1 MNLRPG
7 NAGARVQQG
16 APEMNPSGTTER
28 IRDRARPIRVLYLE
42 DNPLDCEPIK
52 LLLEE
57 ADPPCHVTHVQT
69 REAFESG
76 LRNCEWDVILSDFL
90 LPSFDGL
97 SGLEAA
103 KKLCP
108 ATPFIFVTGTM
119 GEENAV
125 ESLKHGA
132 TDYVLKQ
139 NLVRL
144 CPAVRR
150 ALNERAETLRRVQVE
165 AKLQQSEER
174 LRFLAYHDALT
185 GLPNRAFL
193 VERLSDML
201 GEASRN
207 GEKAG
212 LLFIDLDHFKVVNES
227 LGHSIGDQVLKSVAD
242 RLTNAAR
249 QQDIVARL
257 GGDEFV
263 VVLRNIK
270 DSSDAGMAADRIRRL
285 ISQEIYALHHRLI
298 NTCSIG
304 ISVFPG
310 NGADAETLIQNADA
324 ALYAAKERGR
334 GTWQF
339 FTADMNEKA
348 LERLTLENALRHASP
363 GDELYVEYQPQVELA
378 TGMVV
383 GAEALVRWRHPRL
396 GLVPPSRFIPL
407 AENTGEILRIGEW
420 VLKSACAQAKQWELE
435 GRPRL
440 TMAVNVSAVQFR
452 HPSFLETVH
461 ETLAES
467 GMNAERLELEVT
479 ESQLMDNPE
488 MMMVLLHKLREMG
501 TGLAIDDFGIGY
513 CGLSYLRHFH
523 FTRLK
528 IDQSFVRSVLSDPR
542 DAALTASIVNM
553 ARVLKMKVIAE
564 CVETAEQMKL
574 LHSLG
579 CQQIQGYYFSPP
591 VGAAEFARKFLGGAS
606 PLAHLRKGNRTPRT
620 SLFRLP

>member
-1 MNLRPG
+1 M
-7 NAGARVQQG
+7 
-16 APEMNPSGTTER
+16 
-28 IRDRARPIRVLYLE
+28 
-42 DNPLDCEPIK
+42 
-52 LLLEE
+52 
-57 ADPPCHVTHVQT
+57 
-69 REAFESG
+69 
-76 LRNCEWDVILSDFL
+76 
-90 LPSFDGL
+90 
-97 SGLEAA
+97 
-103 KKLCP
+103 
-108 ATPFIFVTGTM
+108 
-119 GEENAV
+119 
-125 ESLKHGA
+125 
-132 TDYVLKQ
+132 
-139 NLVRL
+139 
-144 CPAVRR
+144 
-150 ALNERAETLRRVQVE
+150 
-165 AKLQQSEER
+165 
-174 LRFLAYHDALT
+174 
-185 GLPNRAFL
+185 
-193 VERLSDML
+193 
-201 GEASRN
+201 
-207 GEKAG
+207 
-212 LLFIDLDHFKVVNES
+212 IDLDHFKVVNDS
-227 LGHSIGDQVLKSVAD
+227 LGHSVGDQVLKSVAE

-285 ISQEIYALHHRLI
+285 IAQEIYARQHRLI

-304 ISVFPG
+304 ISVFPH
-310 NGADAETLIQNADA
+310 NGTDAETLIKNADA
-324 ALYAAKERGR
+324 ALYASKERGR
-334 GTWQF
+334 GAWQF
-339 FTADMNEKA
+339 FTADMKQKA
-348 LERLTLENALRHASP
+348 LERLTLENGLRHASL
-363 GDELYVEYQPQVELA
+363 GDELYIEYQPQVELA

-420 VLKSACAQAKQWELE
+420 VLKSACAQAKEWERE

-452 HPSFLETVH
+452 HPSFLQTVH

-467 GMNAERLELEVT
+467 GVQAERLELEVT

-488 MMMVLLHKLREMG
+488 MMMALLHKLREMG
-501 TGLAIDDFGIGY
+501 PGLAIDDFGIGY

-553 ARVLKMKVIAE
+553 ARVLKMKVVAE

-579 CQQIQGYYFSPP
+579 CHQIQGYYFSPP
-591 VGAAEFARKFLGGAS
+591 VSAADFARKFLGGARGG
-606 PLAHLRKGNRTPRT
+606 AHFRRGNRAERTP
-620 SLFRLP
+620 LIKAH